1 MRVFHG
7 TKADFDGP
15 LEPGFIA
22 GANGS
27 QDGIGINATSS
38 LRLAKNYAGKDGF
51 VHVAE
56 INTDGFL
63 VISDEN
69 RLTSDQAEKLKGFIG
84 QFDDTVRTRLS
95 TDLMGKKEYSFTD
108 KEEAKEFLNM
118 KKKELQDM
126 CLYLDRMKPTVEDFE
141 EGNYVISAAHKDM
154 DLKDVSTEHI
164 HYILNLLDNYL
175 ATNALK
181 SISTGLV
188 LERGDHSNYLSFR
201 YQEPVIKK
209 FPVSEIESVLSKEME
224 EELSFEQ

>member
-1 MRVFHG
+1 MIVFHG
-7 TKADFDGP
+7 TRADFDGP
-15 LEPGFIA
+15 LEPRFIA

-38 LRLAKNYAGKDGF
+38 LRIAKNYAGEDGF

-56 INTDGFL
+56 MNLDGFL
-63 VISDEN
+63 VISNDQ
-69 RLTSDQAEKLKGFIG
+69 RLTKEQAENLEGFIG
-84 QFDDTVRTRLS
+84 QLDDTVRTRLS

-108 KEEAKEFLNM
+108 KNEAKEFLDR
-118 KKKELQDM
+118 KKKELKDM
-126 CLYLDRMKPTVEDFE
+126 SLYLDRMKPSVEYFE
-141 EGNYVISAAHKDM
+141 DGDYVISAAHKEV

-188 LERGDHSNYLSFR
+188 LERGEHSNYLSFR
-201 YQEPVIKK
+201 YQESVIKK
-209 FPVSEIESVLSKEME
+209 FPASEIESVLSKEME